1 MRMVELVGCCCVQCS
16 PPPSLLMRL
25 RAHPPLLPCCHP
37 LPAGRL
43 PISWYKES
51 YTAIHMADMRMRSS
65 ANYPGAIAS

>member
-1 MRMVELVGCCCVQCS
+1 
-16 PPPSLLMRL
+16 MRL